1 MTELLSLS
9 LSLSHTHTHTHTNLG
24 KQEKDSHPLVYSTS
38 LQGRMVFPI
47 SQQISYFEALGSMVF
62 TFPTI
67 PLVLGKVLF
76 ERHENSCVSCQATEE

>member
-1 MTELLSLS
+1 MELSTCIHLYNIDR
-9 LSLSHTHTHTHTNLG
+9 HTHTNLG